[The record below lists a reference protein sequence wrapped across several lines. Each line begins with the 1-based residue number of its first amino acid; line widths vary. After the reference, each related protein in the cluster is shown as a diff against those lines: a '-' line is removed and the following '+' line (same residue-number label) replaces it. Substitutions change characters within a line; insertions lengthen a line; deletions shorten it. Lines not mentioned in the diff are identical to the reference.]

1 MSANKILVVLD
12 FNNNNPVSD
21 FYRELNTYS
30 NHWSDTHISHELYDK
45 RNQANTEPVSV
56 ESKNTCQILL

>member
-12 FNNNNPVSD
+12 FNNNDPVSD

-30 NHWSDTHISHELYDK
+30 NHWSDTHTKSWI
-45 RNQANTEPVSV
+45 
-56 ESKNTCQILL
+56 IW